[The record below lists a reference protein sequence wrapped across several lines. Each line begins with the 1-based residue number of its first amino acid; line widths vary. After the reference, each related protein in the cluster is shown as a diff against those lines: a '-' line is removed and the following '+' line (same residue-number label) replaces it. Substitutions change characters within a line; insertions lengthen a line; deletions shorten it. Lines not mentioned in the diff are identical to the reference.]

1 MTVMGFQQSA
11 FWLSQVLMYAGFIFI
26 ASIFMT
32 LVIKLFQMVI
42 FTGFMVVIMP
52 FTLNGLSL
60 IKLALLLCVL
70 TKRPN
75 LTGLVGSLFTV
86 SWGCLG
92 FTALYRQLQLSVG
105 WALCLF
111 NPFAHFK
118 FNILYLLYLEF
129 LLDFC
134 IFSLMKFSTF

>member
-1 MTVMGFQQSA
+1 
-11 FWLSQVLMYAGFIFI
+11 MYAGFIFI

-60 IKLALLLCVL
+60 ITLALLLCVL

-111 NPFAHFK
+111 NPFA
-118 FNILYLLYLEF
+118 
-129 LLDFC
+129 
-134 IFSLMKFSTF
+134 STDGMAQISHQEYNMSGIVFPDPSGES

>member
-1 MTVMGFQQSA
+1 
-11 FWLSQVLMYAGFIFI
+11 MYAGFIFI

-42 FTGFMVVIMP
+42 LTGLMVVVMP

-60 IKLALLLCVL
+60 IALAFLLCVL
-70 TKRPN
+70 TKRPI

-92 FTALYRQLQLSVG
+92 FTALYRQLPLSLG

-111 NPFAHFK
+111 NPFA
-118 FNILYLLYLEF
+118 
-129 LLDFC
+129 
-134 IFSLMKFSTF
+134 STAGMAQISHQKYHVSGIVFPDSSGES